1 MAEAYRASSWCG
13 IEMLVTILQRVRD
26 GGLAKFAPI
35 LLLKPG
41 NNFFLL
47 WWWLL
52 GEVIS
57 TYSLPSETAFGGI
70 FDSAIFEVGEPIYR
84 ISA

>member
-1 MAEAYRASSWCG
+1 
-13 IEMLVTILQRVRD
+13 MLITILQRVGD
-26 GGLAKFAPI
+26 GGLAKFALI
-35 LLLKPG
+35 LLLKLG

-47 WWWLL
+47 WRWLL

-57 TYSLPSETAFGGI
+57 MYSLPFCVRNSFWRHIGL
-70 FDSAIFEVGEPIYR
+70 FDSAIFEVREPIYR